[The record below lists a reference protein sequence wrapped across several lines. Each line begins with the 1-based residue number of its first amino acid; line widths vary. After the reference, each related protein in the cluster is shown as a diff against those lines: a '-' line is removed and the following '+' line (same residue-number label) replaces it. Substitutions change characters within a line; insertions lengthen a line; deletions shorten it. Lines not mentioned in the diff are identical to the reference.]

1 MGNAMIDT
9 LYDEFDTPAD
19 ERVGRSRLPQTDF
32 VAGGIVVAAIIL
44 FIGTGST
51 MFTAVI
57 QTLSG
62 YAGGADRALS
72 VAVILNIALIIFGW
86 RRYRDLQ
93 SEYAVRSDAEQ
104 RAWHVAN
111 TDPLTGFDN
120 RRSIGPRAAKMITA
134 AKHEGKYVAV
144 FMLDLDQ
151 FKNVNDVYGHAAGD
165 AVLKIAAR
173 RIEEV
178 MPGATLKA
186 RLGGDEFVCVFV
198 VDRSESDLIQKLSQ
212 GLVEALARPMNHDNL
227 HVAISTSLGIAK
239 LGPDANTISTLMRRA
254 DIAMYAAKDRG
265 KNCYAW
271 FSDEMESELHRRNDL
286 EQGVRAG
293 IPRGEFEPF
302 FEPQV
307 DLASG
312 RLEGFEMLAR
322 WRSPTFGLVS
332 PEIFIPIAEESGLIS
347 DLSLSVMHQ
356 ALDAAKH
363 WDHRLTISVN
373 ISPAQ
378 LKDPWLAQKIVKLLA
393 ETSFPAHRLEIEIT
407 ETSLFENLG
416 LAQSIVSSL
425 KNQGI
430 QVSLDDFGTGYSSLA
445 HLRALPFDRI
455 KIDRSFVTSMV
466 ETPDSAAIVSAIVK
480 LGETLNM
487 PVTAE
492 GIETQEIGQMLVEMG
507 CSKGQGW
514 HFGRPMGIAATQ
526 KMLGELGHE
535 ISGQPQVSGIQDDA
549 VEAKPAAVAAL
560 DLIHHLRVAE
570 AIRKAG

>member
-1 MGNAMIDT
+1 MIEP
-9 LYDEFDTPAD
+9 LYNEFDLPND
-19 ERVGRSRLPQTDF
+19 ERSERPSAPQTDF

-44 FIGTGST
+44 FVGTGST
-51 MFTAVI
+51 VFTSII

-62 YAGGADRALS
+62 YAGGTDRALS
-72 VAVILNIALIIFGW
+72 AAVILNIALIIFGW

-120 RRSIGPRAAKMITA
+120 RRSIGAHAAKMIA
-134 AKHEGKYVAV
+134 AAEREGQQVAV

-165 AVLKIAAR
+165 AVLKIAAQ
-173 RIEEV
+173 RIDQV
-178 MPGATLKA
+178 MPDATLKA

-198 VDRSESDLIQKLSQ
+198 VDPAESESPQTLAEN
-212 GLVEALARPMNHDNL
+212 LVSALAQPMNHDNL
-227 HVAISTSLGIAK
+227 HVAISTSLGIAE
-239 LGPDANTISTLMRRA
+239 LGSEATSISTLMRRA

-286 EQGVRAG
+286 EQGVRSG

-347 DLSLSVMHQ
+347 DLSLSVMRQ
-356 ALDAAKH
+356 ALEAAKT
-363 WDHRLTISVN
+363 WDHKLTISVN

-393 ETSFPAHRLEIEIT
+393 ETGFPAHRLEIEIT

-416 LAQSIVSSL
+416 LAQSIVASL

-466 ETPDSAAIVSAIVK
+466 ETADSAAIVSAIVK

-492 GIETQEIGQMLVEMG
+492 GIETEEIGQMLVEMG

-514 HFGRPMGIAATQ
+514 HFGRPMGIVATQ
-526 KMLGELGHE
+526 KLLAELGHATFADGQA
-535 ISGQPQVSGIQDDA
+535 SGDFGQGTA
-549 VEAKPAAVAAL
+549 GTGAL
-560 DLIHHLRVAE
+560 DQGDIPRVASV
-570 AIRKAG
+570 IRKAG

>member
-1 MGNAMIDT
+1 MIDP
-9 LYDEFDTPAD
+9 LYEKFDLPND
-19 ERVGRSRLPQTDF
+19 DMSERPRAPETDF

-44 FIGTGST
+44 FVGTGST
-51 MFTAVI
+51 VFTSLI

-93 SEYAVRSDAEQ
+93 SEYAVRSEAEQ

-120 RRSIGPRAAKMITA
+120 RRSIGPRAAKMIA
-134 AKHEGKYVAV
+134 ASERERQQVAV

-165 AVLKIAAR
+165 AVLKIAAQ
-173 RIEEV
+173 RIDEV
-178 MPGATLKA
+178 MPEGTLKA

-198 VDRSESDLIQKLSQ
+198 VDPAEPDAAQTLAEN
-212 GLVEALARPMNHDNL
+212 LVSALARPMNHDNL
-227 HVAISTSLGIAK
+227 HVAISTSLGIAE
-239 LGPDANTISTLMRRA
+239 LNGDASTISTLMRRA

-271 FSDEMESELHRRNDL
+271 FSDDMESELHRRNDL
-286 EQGVRAG
+286 EQGVRNG

-347 DLSLSVMHQ
+347 DLSLSVMRQ
-356 ALDAAKH
+356 ALDAAKT

-393 ETSFPAHRLEIEIT
+393 ETGFPANRLEIEIT

-416 LAQSIVSSL
+416 LAQSIVASL

-455 KIDRSFVTSMV
+455 KIDRSFVSSMV
-466 ETPDSAAIVSAIVK
+466 ETSDSAAIVSAIIK

-492 GIETQEIGQMLVEMG
+492 GIETEEIGQMLVEMG

-514 HFGRPMGIAATQ
+514 HFGRPMGILATH
-526 KMLGELGHE
+526 KLLIELGHARPADQHA
-535 ISGQPQVSGIQDDA
+535 SGELSRGA
-549 VEAKPAAVAAL
+549 TGAVAVDHL
-560 DLIHHLRVAE
+560 DAPRVASV
-570 AIRKAG
+570 IRKAV

>member
-1 MGNAMIDT
+1 MIDQP
-9 LYDEFDTPAD
+9 YDEFDRPAED
-19 ERVGRSRLPQTDF
+19 RAARHGSSETDF
-32 VAGGIVVAAIIL
+32 VAGGIVVAAMIL

-51 MFTAVI
+51 VFTAVI
-57 QTLSG
+57 QSLSG

-93 SEYAVRSDAEQ
+93 CEYAVRSEAEQ
-104 RAWHVAN
+104 RAWHIAN

-120 RRSIGPRAAKMITA
+120 RRSIGTHASNMITLA
-134 AKHEGKYVAV
+134 EREDRQVAV

-165 AVLKIAAR
+165 AVLKIAAH
-173 RIEEV
+173 RIQQI
-178 MPGATLKA
+178 MPDATLKA

-198 VDRSESDLIQKLSQ
+198 VDPAEPDIIQTLAEN
-212 GLVEALARPMNHDNL
+212 LVSALAQPMNHDNL
-227 HVAISTSLGIAK
+227 HVAISTSLGIAR
-239 LGPDANTISTLMRRA
+239 LAPDANTISTLMRRA

-271 FSDEMESELHRRNDL
+271 FSEEMESELHRRNDL
-286 EQGVRAG
+286 EQGVRTG

-307 DLASG
+307 DLSTG

-332 PEIFIPIAEESGLIS
+332 PDIFIPIAEESGLIS
-347 DLSLSVMHQ
+347 DLSLSVMRQ

-363 WDHRLTISVN
+363 WDHGLTISVN

-393 ETSFPAHRLEIEIT
+393 ETGFPAHRLEIEIT

-492 GIETQEIGQMLVEMG
+492 GIETEEIGQMLVDMG
-507 CSKGQGW
+507 CGKGQGW
-514 HFGRPMGIAATQ
+514 HFGRPMGVAATQ
-526 KMLGELGHE
+526 KMLTNLGH
-535 ISGQPQVSGIQDDA
+535 STFVQPHIAGDLDGRFA
-549 VEAKPAAVAAL
+549 AKPAAAAREFV
-560 DLIHHLRVAE
+560 DKLRVAGN
-570 AIRKAG
+570 IRKAS